1 MLRKISTFFIMFIV
15 FTMIGKAQWT
25 YEGAWPDTNFKGGT
39 HGIEVTPD
47 GKVWTASYYKTGW
60 TTPGGDLIQVS
71 PILVFSSDGSSVDT
85 IYTVTTGSDIDTLG
99 YNPASGT
106 SGTRSMAKDSDGNIY
121 FTHSGPN
128 KIVKINYQNYEGM
141 ARHLI
146 TEVGSSPIAGGV
158 SSDGTV
164 FVGPV
169 VGGGSSAIVM
179 YNGTDLSFGDNAVL
193 APPNIARYFEVSEDG
208 LAIYWTMFT
217 GEQGIR
223 IYSRQD
229 IFSAF
234 EFSDSLL
241 VGMSIETAAWDPVTG
256 YLWVSNDSRGLDST
270 YTHLTWYGLDVTTN
284 TLVDSFTLPSPDP
297 VPVDEFPRGLAFSP
311 DGSAAYV
318 GLFGSKYDRLYKFS
332 RPVDVKPDPNVVVS
346 DYTLAQNYPNPFNP
360 TTDIKFTVAK
370 EGFVTLK
377 VYDILGKEVAVLV
390 NEHMQSGGYTADF
403 NASELASGTYIYTLS
418 VNGVSISKKMMLL
431 K

>member
-1 MLRKISTFFIMFIV
+1 MLRKISTFLIMFV
-15 FTMIGKAQWT
+15 LFTMIGKAQWT
-25 YEGAWPDTNFKGGT
+25 YEGAWPDTNYKGGT
-39 HGIEVTPD
+39 HGIVVDPD
-47 GKVWTASYYKTGW
+47 GKIWTSSYYDIN
-60 TTPGGDLIQVS
+60 GGAGAGIPRIL
-71 PILVFSSDGSSVDT
+71 LVFSADGSTVDT
-85 IYTVTTGSDIDTLG
+85 LWTVTTGGVTDSLTG
-99 YNPASGT
+99 N
-106 SGTRSMAKDSDGNIY
+106 TRGMGQDEDGNILITTATPSRI
-121 FTHSGPN
+121 F
-128 KIVKINYQNYEGM
+128 KINYQTMEGM
-141 ARHLI
+141 AKHDF
-146 TEVGSSPIAGGV
+146 TEIGSSPTAPAV

-169 VGGGSSAIVM
+169 VGGGTSAIAM
-179 YNGTDLSFGDNAVL
+179 FSGLDLSFIGNAVL
-193 APPNIARYFEVSEDG
+193 APPNIARTMEVSNDG
-208 LAIYWTMFT
+208 LSIYWTMFT

-223 IYSRQD
+223 IYSRPD
-229 IFSAF
+229 
-234 EFSDSLL
+234 EFSEFTFEDSVLL
-241 VGMSIETAAWDPVTG
+241 GMSIETAEWDPVTG

-270 YTHLTWYGLDVTTN
+270 YTHLTWYAYDPATN
-284 TLVDSFTLPSPDP
+284 ALVDSFTLPSPDP
-297 VPVDEFPRGLAFSP
+297 VPLDELPRGLAFSP

-318 GLFGSKYDRLYKFS
+318 GLFGAKYDRLYKFS
-332 RPVDVKPDPNVVVS
+332 RPVDVKPDPNTVVS